1 MAYLIPR
8 PRGSE
13 GSVGLFECSR
23 DGAPVR
29 AGTGGG
35 SVASQLWCAG
45 CPWLKSPGEWSSKSS
60 PDYRR
65 ALRRFAVNSRASI
78 LDVGSRQEERE
89 EGTLIGKRREVSS
102 VAPSPSPP
110 SRTQH
115 GQRGQRVGA
124 RLIDCSQS
132 AQPASSCTRLV
143 PRTLGQGPR
152 SRSFFRRR
160 LCELLL
166 AKPTFAWELLI
177 AHDAH
182 ANRLYP

>member
-13 GSVGLFECSR
+13 GSVGLFECRR

-78 LDVGSRQEERE
+78 LDVGSRQEERGRDIDWE
-89 EGTLIGKRREVSS
+89 ETGSK
-102 VAPSPSPP
+102 
-110 SRTQH
+110 
-115 GQRGQRVGA
+115 QR
-124 RLIDCSQS
+124 
-132 AQPASSCTRLV
+132 
-143 PRTLGQGPR
+143 RTLSITTLPNAAWAAWAACRRPADRLLSIR
-152 SRSFFRRR
+152 STCFV
-160 LCELLL
+160 
-166 AKPTFAWELLI
+166 
-177 AHDAH
+177 
-182 ANRLYP
+182 LY